1 VKVDAH
7 IRALEAQ
14 GAGLAAAAAAAGPE
28 AEVPTCPGWRVRDL
42 LAHAGGVHRWAAS
55 YVEGRRTSP
64 WTTEEEARFFHLR
77 NDQDPVDWYTRS
89 LRELINTLRDAAP
102 DTACWSFLPSPT
114 PLAFWAR
121 RQAHEAAIHRVD
133 AERAA
138 SHDSPQYDP
147 AFASDGLDELICGF
161 QGRGRGRLRADPP
174 RTMTIAATDHDRGWT
189 VHIGPDRRTGA
200 LGAATDADLTVSGTA
215 SDLYLLLWNRGDE
228 ARVVLDG
235 DRDLLDM
242 WREKAVV
249 TWA

>member
-1 VKVDAH
+1 MNVDAH

-14 GAGLAAAAAAAGPE
+14 GAGLAAAAATAGPE

-42 LAHAGGVHRWAAS
+42 LQHAGGVHRWAAS
-55 YVEGRRTSP
+55 YLKDRRTKA
-64 WTTEEEARFFHLR
+64 WTADEEAKFFSSE
-77 NDQDPVDWYTRS
+77 NDLVDWYTQG
-89 LRELINTLRDAAP
+89 LRELTETLRAAAP
-102 DTACWSFLPSPT
+102 DTECWSFLPAPT

-138 SHDSPQYDP
+138 SHDCPQYDP
-147 AFASDGLDELICGF
+147 AFAADGLDELICGF

-174 RTMTIAATDHDRGWT
+174 LTMAIAATDHDRGWS

-200 LGAATDADLTVSGTA
+200 HGAAADADLTISGTA

-228 ARVVLDG
+228 ARVALDG
-235 DRDLLDM
+235 DRGLLDM
-242 WREKAVV
+242 WREKATV
-249 TWA
+249 TWS